1 MARISPA
8 PPDRFA
14 EVAEHMERWKKT
26 KGYPP
31 NSWLTMLRKPRVLR
45 AYRDLHT
52 AVMMEDGELT
62 KALRFMIAHAV
73 SDAAGD
79 PYCAAHNAENA
90 AHIAGVPAGKVE
102 ALAAFRTSPL
112 FSAAERAALELAR
125 AAGAC
130 PPQVADA
137 HFDEL
142 KRHFSEDA
150 IAEMVAV
157 ISLLGWLNRWNVTL
171 ATALEPDALAFA
183 QQHLAPSGW
192 TPGAHDPGSEL

>member
-1 MARISPA
+1 MSRISPA
-8 PPDRFA
+8 PPDRFV
-14 EVAEHMERWKKT
+14 EVAEHMERWQKT

-31 NSWLTMLRKPRVLR
+31 ASWLTMLRKPRVFR

-52 AVMMEDGELT
+52 AVMMEDGEVP

-73 SDAAGD
+73 SAAAGD

-90 AHIAGVPAGKVE
+90 AHIAGVPAAKVE
-102 ALAAFRTSPL
+102 ALAAYRTSPL

-125 AAGAC
+125 AAGSC
-130 PPQVADA
+130 PPQVTDG

-150 IAEMVAV
+150 ITEMVAV
-157 ISLLGWLNRWNVTL
+157 ISLLGWLTRWNVTL

-183 QQHLAPSGW
+183 EKHLAASGW
-192 TPGAHDPGSEL
+192 KPGAHQP